1 MFGRLAQLVRAPALQ
16 AGGRRFES
24 YIAHQ
29 TLLRLLDESACNKFR
44 TWFNE
49 LEHDGLIGS
58 DHRSS
63 TADRETSLTLTADSK
78 SLANSLIEN
87 VSKVIVGKSDT
98 VELALVALICNGH
111 VLIEDVPG
119 VGKTMLVRSIATS
132 TGCDYR
138 RMQFTP
144 DLLPSDVTG
153 ASVFNQKTGNFEFR
167 PGPIMAQIVLADE
180 INRATPKTQS
190 ALLEAMGEQQVT
202 VEGTT
207 RELPSPFMVLATQ
220 NPIEYEGTFPLPEAQ
235 LDRFFMRVSLGYP
248 DAEQEVAIMD
258 RREHLDPI
266 DELKPVCTPE
276 DIAKLQAE
284 ADDVYIDALV
294 KQYIVEI
301 ANATRLHPEAALGV
315 SPRASIN
322 LMKGGKAYALLQER
336 DYVVPDDIKAIAVAT
351 LAHRVLLTPSA
362 RMREVTQETVIADV
376 LNQVSV
382 PGASVRRS

>member
-1 MFGRLAQLVRAPALQ
+1 
-16 AGGRRFES
+16 
-24 YIAHQ
+24 
-29 TLLRLLDESACNKFR
+29 
-44 TWFNE
+44 
-49 LEHDGLIGS
+49 
-58 DHRSS
+58 
-63 TADRETSLTLTADSK
+63 
-78 SLANSLIEN
+78 
-87 VSKVIVGKSDT
+87 VIVGKSET
-98 VELALVALICNGH
+98 VELVLVALLSNGH

-153 ASVFNQKTGNFEFR
+153 ASIFNQRTGEFNFR

-202 VEGTT
+202 VEGVT
-207 RELPSPFMVLATQ
+207 RQLPNPFMVLATQ

-235 LDRFFMRVSLGYP
+235 LDRFFMRISLGYP
-248 DAEQEVAIMD
+248 DTDQEVAIMD
-258 RREHLDPI
+258 RREHGDPI
-266 DELKPVCTPE
+266 DSLKPVCTPG
-276 DIAKLQAE
+276 DITNLQRQTDE
-284 ADDVYIDALV
+284 VFIDALV
-294 KQYIVEI
+294 KQYIVELS
-301 ANATRLHPEAALGV
+301 NATRLHPEAALGV

-322 LMKGGKAYALLQER
+322 LMKGGKAYAMLHER
-336 DYVVPDDIKAIAVAT
+336 DYVVPDDIKAIAVPT

-362 RMREVTQETVIADV
+362 RMRGVTQETVIKDV

-382 PGASVRRS
+382 PGASVRKT

>member
-1 MFGRLAQLVRAPALQ
+1 MTLTVD
-16 AGGRRFES
+16 S
-24 YIAHQ
+24 Q
-29 TLLRLLDESACNKFR
+29 TL
-44 TWFNE
+44 
-49 LEHDGLIGS
+49 
-58 DHRSS
+58 
-63 TADRETSLTLTADSK
+63 ADS
-78 SLANSLIEN
+78 LIDN
-87 VSKVIVGKSDT
+87 ISRVIVGKRET
-98 VELALVALICNGH
+98 VELALVALISGGH

-153 ASVFNQKTGNFEFR
+153 ASVFNQKTGDFEFR

-202 VEGTT
+202 VEGIT
-207 RELPSPFMVLATQ
+207 RKLPNPFMVLATQ

-235 LDRFFMRVSLGYP
+235 LDRFFMRISLGYP
-248 DAEQEVAIMD
+248 GAEQEVAIMEG
-258 RREHLDPI
+258 REHVDPI
-266 DELKPVCTPE
+266 DELQPVCTPD
-276 DIAKLQAE
+276 DITKLQGQ
-284 ADDVYIDALV
+284 ADDVYIDVLV
-294 KQYIVEI
+294 KQYIVEL
-301 ANATRLHPEAALGV
+301 ANATRRHPEAALGV

-322 LMKGGKAYALLQER
+322 LMKGGKAQAMLNNR
-336 DYVVPDDIKAIAVAT
+336 DYVVPDDIKAIATAT

-376 LNQVSV
+376 LNEVSV